1 VLKTEVSTKK
11 LIVLAILGLYLVGI
25 FALMLSDYLSQQ
37 PSQDVLN
44 QLGGQQDSEFPA
56 LVLTGICAIVFNF
69 GFGIVVNNWLRKRG
83 GLKSKMARFFP
94 YRFFFILVL
103 VGVGLC
109 MEGVRPSRGGYF
121 FDALPIALGIT
132 CLVGG

>member
-1 VLKTEVSTKK
+1 
-11 LIVLAILGLYLVGI
+11 
-25 FALMLSDYLSQQ
+25 
-37 PSQDVLN
+37 
-44 QLGGQQDSEFPA
+44 
-56 LVLTGICAIVFNF
+56 VFNF

>member
-69 GFGIVVNNWLRKRG
+69 GFGIVVNNWL
-83 GLKSKMARFFP
+83 SKERRAKEQDGQIFP
-94 YRFFFILVL
+94 
-103 VGVGLC
+103 
-109 MEGVRPSRGGYF
+109 
-121 FDALPIALGIT
+121 LPILLHPSTGW
-132 CLVGG
+132 GGSLRGRSPP

>member
-1 VLKTEVSTKK
+1 MLKTEVSTKK

-94 YRFFFILVL
+94 YLFFFILVL
-103 VGVGLC
+103 VGWVSAWKESAL
-109 MEGVRPSRGGYF
+109 VVVDF
-121 FDALPIALGIT
+121 F
-132 CLVGG
+132 